1 VSGDDP
7 GTTTALIRPMAPFD
21 AGVGFDAGEV
31 GVGPAGIGTAARR
44 TVLRDLGRAH
54 DIPVTPRCP
63 SPDRPAGAPLG
74 ARRARN
80 RQHRQQHTPSDQAF
94 GGVVCVVCAKQPRMS
109 TPSAYYVHTPAG
121 AGTTNTHPVVHTH
134 AKNTDNTDNTDKYL
148 VRGGV
153 VLSVLSVCVPGV
165 PIGALPGGSH
175 RPPGV
180 LTRASPGCSC
190 GPVGAQDPS
199 GRAVAR
205 SSRPTGE
212 QVGGSRHT

>member
-1 VSGDDP
+1 
-7 GTTTALIRPMAPFD
+7 
-21 AGVGFDAGEV
+21 
-31 GVGPAGIGTAARR
+31 VGPAGIGTAARR

-165 PIGALPGGSH
+165 PIGALPEAHTG
-175 RPPGV
+175 P
-180 LTRASPGCSC
+180 PGCSHEPPGRP
-190 GPVGAQDPS
+190 GPVREGGCEIVPS
-199 GRAVAR
+199 HRGTGWRLAAHIGR
-205 SSRPTGE
+205 GK
-212 QVGGSRHT
+212 